1 MKIRN
6 HEHLESNTCSLE
18 MRRLRADAVKIL
30 EAALDAVDPRRAV
43 LAKVQASELGLRI
56 NDLNL
61 PWDEI
66 RDIVVV
72 GGGKAAGPMAEAIE
86 EAVGDRVKDGL
97 VNVLKGMETSYSLKR
112 VKLNPASH
120 PIPDKEGVRGV
131 RAMIRMVSGLDR
143 RDLVICL
150 ISGGG
155 SALMPLP
162 AEGVTLDDIQS
173 VTGLLLK
180 AGATI
185 NELNA
190 VRKHLSAFKGG
201 QLARACQPARV
212 VSLILSDVVGDPL
225 DTIASGPTSPDSTTF
240 SVAVSILKKYGVW
253 ADLASSVKSRLE
265 AGERGE
271 IPDTPKADDPM
282 FSNVRNIVV
291 ASNLTASR
299 RATVEAERLGYRAQ
313 LLTTRLEGEARHAGV
328 FIAGLAKGMAV
339 DGLPLKLPAALVIGG
354 ETTVRVRGQ
363 GIGGRNQ
370 ELALSAARK
379 ISGLNCVIAAL
390 GTDGIDGPTDAA
402 GAMVDGETA
411 RRAKELGLDIHRFL
425 EANDSYSF
433 FKAMGDHIFTGP
445 TGTNVNDLTILLC
458 GKMEDA

>member
-6 HEHLESNTCSLE
+6 YEHLESNTCSLE
-18 MRRLRADAVKIL
+18 MRRLRADVVVIL

-56 NDLNL
+56 DDLNL

-86 EAVGDRVKDGL
+86 EVIGDRVKDGL
-97 VNVLKGMETSYSLKR
+97 VNVLKGTETGCSLRR

-131 RAMIRMVSGLDR
+131 RAMMRMVSGLDR

-162 AEGVTLDDIQS
+162 AEGVTLDNIQS

-201 QLARACQPARV
+201 QLVRACQPARV

-240 SVAVSILKKYGVW
+240 SVAVSVLKKYGVW
-253 ADLASSVKSRLE
+253 DDLASSIKSRLE

-299 RATVEAERLGYRAQ
+299 RAMVEAERLGYRAQ
-313 LLTTRLEGEARHAGV
+313 LLTTRLEGEARHAGI

-339 DGLPLKLPAALVIGG
+339 DGLPLKPPAALVIGG

-411 RRAKELGLDIHRFL
+411 RRAEELGLDIFRFL

-445 TGTNVNDLTILLC
+445 TGTNVNDLTVLLC
-458 GKMEDA
+458 GKREDA

>member
-6 HEHLESNTCSLE
+6 YEHLESNTCSLE
-18 MRRLRADAVKIL
+18 MRRLRADVVVIL
-30 EAALDAVDPRRAV
+30 EAALDAVDPKRAV
-43 LAKVQASELGLRI
+43 LAKVQAYELGLRI
-56 NDLNL
+56 DDLNL
-61 PWDEI
+61 PWDAI
-66 RDIVVV
+66 RDIFVV

-86 EAVGDRVKDGL
+86 EAIGDRVKDGL
-97 VNVLKGMETSYSLKR
+97 VNVLKGTETSYSLKR

-120 PIPDKEGVRGV
+120 PIPDQAGVRGV

-212 VSLILSDVVGDPL
+212 VSLILSDVVGDSL
-225 DTIASGPTSPDSTTF
+225 DTIASGPTSPDLTTF
-240 SVAVSILKKYGVW
+240 SVAVSVLKKYVVW
-253 ADLASSVKSRLE
+253 DDLASSVKSRLE

-291 ASNLTASR
+291 ASNLTASK
-299 RATVEAERLGYRAQ
+299 RATLEAERLGYRAQ
-313 LLTTRLEGEARHAGV
+313 LLTTHLEGEARHAGV
-328 FIAGLAKGMAV
+328 FIAGLAKGV
-339 DGLPLKLPAALVIGG
+339 VVNGLPLKTPAALVIGG

-370 ELALSAARK
+370 ELALGAAQNL
-379 ISGLNCVIAAL
+379 SGLNCVIAAL

-411 RRAKELGLDIHRFL
+411 RRAEGLGLDIYRFL
-425 EANDSYSF
+425 ESNDSYSF

>member
-6 HEHLESNTCSLE
+6 HKHLESNTRNLE
-18 MRRLRADAVKIL
+18 LRKLRADAVKIL
-30 EAALDAVDPRRAV
+30 EAALDAVDPKTVV
-43 LAKVQASELGLRI
+43 LEKIQASELGLRI
-56 NDLNL
+56 DHINL
-61 PWDEI
+61 PWNEI
-66 RDIVVV
+66 KDIVVV

-86 EAVGDRVKDGL
+86 EALGDRVKNGL
-97 VNVLKGMETSYSLKR
+97 VNILKGTENRYSLRR

-120 PIPDKEGVRGV
+120 PIPDQTGVRGV
-131 RAMIRMVSGLDR
+131 RAMMRMVSGLDR

-162 AEGVTLDDIQS
+162 AEGVALNDIQN

-201 QLARACQPARV
+201 QLARACQPALV

-225 DTIASGPTSPDSTTF
+225 DTIASGPTAPDPTTF
-240 SVAVSILKKYGVW
+240 SVAVSVLKKHGVW
-253 ADLASSVKSRLE
+253 DNLASSVKSRLE

-271 IPDTPKADDPM
+271 IPDTPKADDPV
-282 FSNVRNIVV
+282 FNNVRNIVV
-291 ASNLTASR
+291 ASNLTASK
-299 RATVEAERLGYRAQ
+299 RATLEAERLGYRAQ
-313 LLTTRLEGEARHAGV
+313 LLTTHLEGNARHAGV
-328 FIAGLAKGMAV
+328 FIAGLAKGV
-339 DGLPLKLPAALVIGG
+339 VVNELPLKPPTALIIGG

-370 ELALSAARK
+370 ELALGAAQNL
-379 ISGLNCVIAAL
+379 SGLNCVIAAL

-411 RRAKELGLDIHRFL
+411 RRAEGLGLDMYRFL
-425 EANDSYSF
+425 ESNDSYSF

-445 TGTNVNDLTILLC
+445 TGTNVNDLIILLC

>member
-1 MKIRN
+1 MKIMN

-18 MRRLRADAVKIL
+18 LRRLRADAVKIL
-30 EAALDAVDPRRAV
+30 EAALDAVDPKRAT
-43 LAKVQASELGLRI
+43 LAKVQATELGLRI

-86 EAVGDRVKDGL
+86 EALGDRVKDGL
-97 VNVLKGMETSYSLKR
+97 VNVLKGTEASYSLKR

-131 RAMIRMVSGLDR
+131 RAMMRMVSDLDQ

-173 VTGLLLK
+173 VTGFLLK

-240 SVAVSILKKYGVW
+240 SIAVSVLKKYGVW
-253 ADLASSVKSRLE
+253 DDLASSVKSRLD

-271 IPDTPKADDPM
+271 IPDTPKADDPL

-328 FIAGLAKGMAV
+328 FIAGLANGMAV
-339 DGLPLKLPAALVIGG
+339 DGLPLKPPASLVIGG
-354 ETTVRVRGQ
+354 ETTVRVRGL

-402 GAMVDGETA
+402 GAMVDGETV
-411 RRAKELGLDIHRFL
+411 RRAEELSLDIHCFL

-458 GKMEDA
+458 GKREDA